1 MVQLMYIQTED
12 DDIVA
17 TVRIEKQ
24 EKSIAMQVQIAS
36 MLLPVR
42 RRADWEQPHLSYM
55 PKTCYM
61 RPKVGMS
68 GTVTR
73 MLRRML
79 ARRA

>member
-1 MVQLMYIQTED
+1 
-12 DDIVA
+12 
-17 TVRIEKQ
+17 
-24 EKSIAMQVQIAS
+24 MQVQIAS

-55 PKTCYM
+55 PKTCYS

-68 GTVTR
+68 GIVTR

-79 ARRA
+79 AKRDF

>member
-1 MVQLMYIQTED
+1 MGVSE
-12 DDIVA
+12 
-17 TVRIEKQ
+17 RIAAVPAKENKKAS
-24 EKSIAMQVQIAS
+24 ETMQVQIAS

-55 PKTCYM
+55 PKTCYT

-68 GTVTR
+68 GIVTR

-79 ARRA
+79 AKRDF